1 MLDMLVKMAPLAGVA
16 AAEETA
22 PAVNPVLRGIAYVM
36 VVAAGLGIGAIAG
49 FVLGVYSGL
58 IRFELC

>member
-1 MLDMLVKMAPLAGVA
+1 MLDMLVKMAPLASVS